1 MSLNQL
7 LATVLKVDENSIT
20 EDTSA
25 KNLKAWNSSRHV
37 ELVMALEK
45 HYQLRF
51 TTPEVVALQ
60 SVRQIKEIL
69 GKRGMTV

>member
-45 HYQLRF
+45 RYQLRF

-69 GKRGMTV
+69 GKRGMAV

>member
-45 HYQLRF
+45 RYQLWF

-69 GKRGMTV
+69 GKRGMAV

>member
-45 HYQLRF
+45 RYQLRF
-51 TTPEVVALQ
+51 TTSEVVALQ

-69 GKRGMTV
+69 GKRGTTV

>member
-45 HYQLRF
+45 RYQLRF
-51 TTPEVVALQ
+51 TTSEVVALQ

>member
-45 HYQLRF
+45 RYQLRF